1 MLTKLA
7 KVVATVALAVSAGS
21 ATYAQSIK
29 GSISLASQPE
39 ELAVNYL
46 TNRIYVAL
54 PSFGSTADSIAVID
68 GKSDTVVDTISIPP
82 VGQRVA
88 VDVVTN
94 AIYAAGCYT
103 DDNGDQQCEVAVVN
117 GWNKKVRRT
126 ITVTTTSGAGIEG
139 IAVDPLTGT
148 VFISN
153 ASDNVIDV
161 IHRGSDK
168 VNDEISVEQSPFGIT
183 ANPFNNRVYVAL
195 SNGTVDVIDVAKQTI
210 TATTTVGGTN
220 AGIAVNWLTGN
231 VFVTD
236 NTLGY
241 STVGVLSGTGVI
253 QANIGVG
260 RTPLGIDVDLNT
272 NLTFVANTQGNTLS
286 VIDGSTNAVTATL
299 AVMGQYV
306 AVNPV
311 TEKVYV
317 TGSSKITVL
326 NEK

>member
-1 MLTKLA
+1 MLIKLV
-7 KVVATVALAVSAGS
+7 KLVAIAALAVSAGS
-21 ATYAQSIK
+21 ASNAQSVK
-29 GSISLASQPE
+29 GAIPLASQPE

-68 GKSDTVVDTISIPP
+68 GKSDTVIDTISIPP

-183 ANPFNNRVYVAL
+183 VNPFNSQVYVAL
-195 SNGTVDVIDVAKQTI
+195 SNNTVDVIDAIKQTI
-210 TATTTVGGTN
+210 TSTTTVGGTN

-241 STVGVLSGTGVI
+241 SKVGK
-253 QANIGVG
+253 
-260 RTPLGIDVDLNT
+260 TPLGIDVDLNT
-272 NLTFVANTQGNTLS
+272 NLVFVANTQGNALS
-286 VIDGSTNAVTATL
+286 VIDGSTNTVTETL
-299 AVMGQYV
+299 AVAGQYV

-311 TEKVYV
+311 TGKVYI
-317 TGSSKITVL
+317 TGQSKITVL

>member
-1 MLTKLA
+1 MLIKLV
-7 KVVATVALAVSAGS
+7 KLVAIAALAVSAGS
-21 ATYAQSIK
+21 ASNAQSVK
-29 GSISLASQPE
+29 GAIPLASQPE

-68 GKSDTVVDTISIPP
+68 GKSDTVIDTISIPP

-183 ANPFNNRVYVAL
+183 VNPFNSQVYVAL
-195 SNGTVDVIDVAKQTI
+195 SNNTVDVIDAIKQTI
-210 TATTTVGGTN
+210 TSTTTVGGTN

-241 STVGVLSGTGVI
+241 SKVGVLSDAGAVL
-253 QANIGVG
+253 ANVSVG
-260 RTPLGIDVDLNT
+260 KTPLGIDVDLNT
-272 NLTFVANTQGNTLS
+272 NLVFVANTQGNALS
-286 VIDGSTNAVTATL
+286 VIDGSTNTVTETL
-299 AVMGQYV
+299 AVAGQYV

-311 TEKVYV
+311 TGKVYI
-317 TGSSKITVL
+317 TGQSKITVL

>member
-7 KVVATVALAVSAGS
+7 KIVDIGVLVASAGS
-21 ATYAQSIK
+21 ASYAQSIK
-29 GSISLASQPE
+29 GTITLASQPE

-54 PSFGSTADSIAVID
+54 PSFGSTADSLAVVD
-68 GKSDTVVDTISIPP
+68 GKSDTVIDTISIPP

-94 AIYAAGCYT
+94 AIYVAGCYT
-103 DDNGDQQCEVAVVN
+103 EDNDVQQCEVAVVN
-117 GWNKKVRRT
+117 GWNKKTERT
-126 ITVTTTSGAGIEG
+126 IPITTTAGAGIEG

-148 VFISN
+148 VFVSN
-153 ASDNVIDV
+153 ASDNVINV

-168 VNDEISVEQSPFGIT
+168 VNNEVSVEESPFGIT
-183 ANPFNNRVYVAL
+183 ANPFNRRVYVAL
-195 SNGTVDVIDVAKQTI
+195 SNGTVDVIDAIKQTI
-210 TATTTVGGTN
+210 TSTTTIGGTN
-220 AGIAVNWLTGN
+220 AGIAANWLTGN

-241 STVGVLSGTGVI
+241 STVGVLSGAGAI
-253 QANIGVG
+253 QANVGVG
-260 RTPLGIDVDLNT
+260 RTPLGIDVDLNS
-272 NLTFVANTQGNTLS
+272 NLAFVANTQGNTLS
-286 VIDGSTNAVTATL
+286 IIDGSTNTVTATL
-299 AVMGQYV
+299 AVAGQYV

-311 TEKVYV
+311 TGKVYV
-317 TGSSKITVL
+317 TGQSQITVL